1 MAISD
6 IQKRANAKWCAK
18 PESKVKLYNN
28 VMRYRDNNYDKYL
41 ENQRLS
47 TNKNYAKKKGYECYD
62 DYISDVTLQC
72 VRKLY
77 N

>member
-1 MAISD
+1 
-6 IQKRANAKWCAK
+6 
-18 PESKVKLYNN
+18 
-28 VMRYRDNNYDKYL
+28 MRYRENNYDKYL

-47 TNKNYAKKKGYECYD
+47 TNKNYAKKKGYKCYD
-62 DYISDVTLQC
+62 DYIYDVTLQC